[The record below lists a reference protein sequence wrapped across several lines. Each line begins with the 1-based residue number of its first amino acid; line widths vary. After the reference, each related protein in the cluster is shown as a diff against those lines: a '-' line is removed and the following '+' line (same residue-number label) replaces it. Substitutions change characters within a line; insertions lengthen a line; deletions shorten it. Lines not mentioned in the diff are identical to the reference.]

1 MNVFFEET
9 MELRSVVI
17 LKEINELRAEI
28 NKMFLWKQM

>member
-1 MNVFFEET
+1 

-28 NKMFLWKQM
+28 NKNVSMETNVTTVSR